1 MSNEVYIRDAEYG
14 ITIPVSLSENGEL
27 IVEIAS
33 GNMAIEPTIGEPI
46 VVLQNLE
53 NESRAGELYLA
64 TCANNTLAKDAVF
77 DVSITT
83 GPGIAHRAHVYFRA
97 AAGGDARTYLY
108 EEVTCNGGVACT
120 LVNRNRRSSNT
131 IGLDVRSSPT
141 CSVAGAIL
149 LKTTLMPGGVR
160 AWSIGS
166 ATAEAAGWLLKPLT
180 TYLYRVENISTST
193 MPVAIGLSVNRE
205 EI

>member
-1 MSNEVYIRDAEYG
+1 MSQQVYIRDAEYG
-14 ITIPVSLSENGEL
+14 LTVPVLLSDDGEL
-27 IVEIAS
+27 IVEVAP
-33 GNMAIEPTIGEPI
+33 GNEPI
-46 VVLQNLE
+46 VVMQHLE
-53 NESRAGELYLA
+53 DGVLNGDIYLC
-64 TCANNTLAKDAVF
+64 TDADNAVAA
-77 DVSITT
+77 DSVLDLSVTT
-83 GPGIAHRAHVYFRA
+83 GSGVTHRAYVYFRA

-141 CSVAGAIL
+141 CNVAGAIL

-205 EI
+205 EL